1 MSDRT
6 RLFNSGRKETLDKN
20 QNKKKKTQ
28 KREIKAIESTGECDI
43 QRIKMKSEFLIRFLD
58 WEKEQKFK
66 GIMSCLK
73 KQKYKRRIE

>member
-6 RLFNSGRKETLDKN
+6 RLFNSVRKETLDKN
-20 QNKKKKTQ
+20 QNKKNA

-58 WEKEQKFK
+58 WEKERKFK